1 MKITEVK
8 HIDTETECGKLQ
20 LMAIAKITTTT
31 ETDKTP
37 VEVIEQLN
45 KKRDEVFGVV
55 A

>member
-8 HIDTETECGKLQ
+8 QIDTETECGKL
-20 LMAIAKITTTT
+20 LLVAIAIIRA
-31 ETDKTP
+31 ETNKTS

-45 KKRDEVFGVV
+45 KTRDEFFGVV